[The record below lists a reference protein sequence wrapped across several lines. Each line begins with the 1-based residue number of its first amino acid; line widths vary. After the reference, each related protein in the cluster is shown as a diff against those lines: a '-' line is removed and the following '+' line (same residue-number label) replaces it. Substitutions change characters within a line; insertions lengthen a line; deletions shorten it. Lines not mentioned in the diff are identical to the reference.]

1 MIFRVRTAPKWSR
14 AALAIICSLFAL
26 FAAVTLTVQAADST
40 PVQGTEAMHIA
51 LFQAQMALTND
62 PTTAATNIQQAIDMQ
77 GDSWF
82 DTVRTQTP
90 ASAAQLQSALEA
102 AQEAVQSNDGAAL
115 AAARTRAWTAL
126 LNSAQQIVQQ
136 AVADGDIKLARS
148 WLLVR
153 EFRQATRFSR
163 PNADATLALAALER
177 NEITTA
183 QAAEAIRADLYDT
196 YQARLTEALR
206 NISAADAQGFAL
218 RRAEHAAAAQ
228 GYFAILEPAYRAQRG
243 AEDADA
249 LTDSFAQLDA
259 ASLAGSDLAP
269 SLATIDAALSGFRA
283 APLLPH
289 EQVQR
294 SAQLLR
300 YLKLVAV
307 EYGRGVNSGEVTSDL
322 EIREAVTF
330 LDGARAAFDDLS
342 DLLAKQDA
350 AQTQQLKALFEQLTQ
365 QINSAVQRSNVA
377 EPALVDETVAT
388 LERDL
393 QALMPAEWQRRDNA
407 ADFDVI
413 GASLDNMEQAA
424 ASGDYALAESARVDA
439 YAILESGPEARIQA
453 FAPQFKL
460 PIEELFWYGQNEEP
474 GLAYLIEQQAP
485 ISAIKA
491 SRDALDTQLKAA
503 QNAVSGSSS
512 PLAIATNAFIIV
524 FREGLEAVLILAS
537 LMASF
542 KAVSQRNLRR
552 PMWWGVVAAGLASVL
567 TWALA
572 QGVLTSLA
580 RYGERLEA
588 IVSLVAIGVLL
599 LITNWFFH
607 QNYWTDHIAG
617 LHSKKRGLVGGS
629 AGQWLG
635 LAMLGFT
642 SVYREGFETVLFLQ
656 ALVLEA
662 GISIVILGVL
672 AGLGVTMLI
681 GLVLFRMHV
690 RLPYKKMLIVT
701 GVFIGLVLLT
711 MVGNTVHILQLVGWL
726 PLHPIRWL
734 TLPYWL
740 GLWFGVYST
749 WEGLSL
755 QFVAAAFV
763 IGSYYL
769 AEHLQKKAQRQRV
782 QHASDQ
788 RKAEPAPS
796 GVRLKRV
803 SSRM

>member
-1 MIFRVRTAPKWSR
+1 MAYAGESTPAQGAETMRS
-14 AALAIICSLFAL
+14 AL
-26 FAAVTLTVQAADST
+26 FAA
-40 PVQGTEAMHIA
+40 
-51 LFQAQMALTND
+51 QMALAED
-62 PTTAATNIQQAIDMQ
+62 PAAALSNIQQAAAMQ
-77 GDSWF
+77 DESWF
-82 DTVRTQTP
+82 ETVRTQTP
-90 ASAAQLQSALEA
+90 ASAEQLQAALDA
-102 AQEAVQSNDGAAL
+102 AGNAVTGGDGAAL
-115 AAARTRAWTAL
+115 AAARGQAWAAL
-126 LNSAQQIVQQ
+126 LNSAQQIVRQ
-136 AVADGDIKLARS
+136 AVTDGDLKLARS

-153 EFRQATRFSR
+153 EFRQATRFAR

-177 NEITTA
+177 REISA
-183 QAAEAIRADLYDT
+183 AAAAEAIRADLYDT

-206 NISAADAQGFAL
+206 NVSAAGSQGFAL
-218 RRAEHAAAAQ
+218 RRAELAASAQ
-228 GYFAILEPAYRAQRG
+228 GYFAILEPAYREQRG
-243 AEDADA
+243 A
-249 LTDSFAQLDA
+249 DA
-259 ASLAGSDLAP
+259 ANQLTALLARLAAANLPATDLAT
-269 SLATIDAALSGFRA
+269 SLSAIDVALGGFRA
-283 APLLPH
+283 APLLPA
-289 EQVQR
+289 EQTQR
-294 SAQLLR
+294 AAQLLR

-330 LDGARAAFDDLS
+330 LEGARAAFDDLS
-342 DLLAKQDA
+342 DLLRERDA
-350 AQTQQLKALFEQLTQ
+350 VQTQQIAMLFGQLAN
-365 QINSAVQRSNVA
+365 QINDAVQRSHVA
-377 EPALVDETVAT
+377 DPAQVDETVTT
-388 LERDL
+388 LDNNL
-393 QALMPAEWQRRDNA
+393 QALMPPEWLRRDNA

-413 GASLDNMEQAA
+413 GAALDNMEQAA

-460 PIEELFWYGQNEEP
+460 PLEELFWYGQNEMP
-474 GLAYLIEQQAP
+474 GLAYLIEQKAP
-485 ISAIKA
+485 MSAIKA
-491 SRDALDTQLKAA
+491 SRTALDTQLKAA
-503 QNAVSGSSS
+503 QNAISGSSS

-542 KAVSQRNLRR
+542 KTATQRNLRC

-572 QGVLTSLA
+572 QGLLTSLA

-635 LAMLGFT
+635 LATLGFT

-662 GISIVILGVL
+662 GLSAVILGVL
-672 AGLGVTMLI
+672 AGLGVTMLV
-681 GLVLFRMHV
+681 GLVLFRMQL

-701 GVFIGLVLLT
+701 GVFIGVVLLT

-734 TLPYWL
+734 ALPYWL

-749 WEGLSL
+749 WEGLTL

-769 AEHLQKKAQRQRV
+769 AEHMQKRAQRQRV
-782 QHASDQ
+782 RQHAGSARQ
-788 RKAEPAPS
+788 AEPLSAGMPIKS
-796 GVRLKRV
+796 ATPQN
-803 SSRM
+803 